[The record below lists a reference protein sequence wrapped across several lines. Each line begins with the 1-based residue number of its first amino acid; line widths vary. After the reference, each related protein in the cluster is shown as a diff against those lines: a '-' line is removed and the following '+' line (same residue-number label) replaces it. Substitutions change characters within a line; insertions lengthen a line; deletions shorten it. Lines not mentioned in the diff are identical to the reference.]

1 MPTCAGRRQTVWWP
15 FPVSEIRVDEARSVE
30 LAQWDRFVET
40 SLNGSIFHLRSF
52 LAYHGDRFER
62 RERFLVVRKNDSVIA
77 QIALAVQEQE
87 GEMMAIS
94 PYGAS
99 VGGFVLARNP
109 GYAKGNR
116 IAEAFAEYLT
126 RNNIRSAHLRLPP
139 AFHAPESLDTFSFNL
154 MEVGFR
160 SINRD
165 ITSVV
170 PLDHTS
176 VLSER
181 GRRKMR
187 KAQEAGITVEH
198 HAALQDFWPLM
209 EATYAK
215 HGTHPTHSR
224 DELALLM
231 ERFPDRIFTSIA
243 RTGNRPVA
251 GICFFAV
258 NPRVILSFYSCQDPE
273 QPDLPGLGL
282 LLPDSI
288 DRFRKLGFL
297 WFDLGTSTVSMQ
309 PRPSLFQFKEGY
321 SRTGFFRET
330 LAWTA

>member
-1 MPTCAGRRQTVWWP
+1 M
-15 FPVSEIRVDEARSVE
+15 DEARPAE
-30 LAQWDRFVET
+30 LAQWDRFVQT
-40 SLNGSIFHLRSF
+40 SLNGSVFHLRSF
-52 LAYHGDRFER
+52 LSYHGSRFEG

-77 QIALAVQEQE
+77 QIALAVQEEE
-87 GEMMAIS
+87 GRTVAIS

-109 GYAKGNR
+109 GYAQGNK
-116 IAEAFAEYLT
+116 IASAFTDYLS
-126 RNNIRSAHLRLPP
+126 RNSIQSARLTLPP

-154 MEVGFR
+154 MEAGFR

-170 PLDHTS
+170 PLDHAS
-176 VLSER
+176 PLSER
-181 GRRKMR
+181 ARRKMR
-187 KAQEAGITVEH
+187 KAEEAGIAIEH
-198 HAALQDFWPLM
+198 RASLQDFWPLM

-215 HGTHPTHSR
+215 HGTRPTHSR
-224 DELALLM
+224 AELGLLM
-231 ERFPDRIFTSIA
+231 DRFPERIFTSVA
-243 RTGNRPVA
+243 RKDDRPIA

-258 NPRVILSFYSCQDPE
+258 NPRVMLSFYSCQDPQ
-273 QPDLPGLGL
+273 QPDIPGLGL
-282 LLPDSI
+282 LLPTAI
-288 DRFRKLGFL
+288 DRFREQGVL

-330 LAWTA
+330 LAWMA